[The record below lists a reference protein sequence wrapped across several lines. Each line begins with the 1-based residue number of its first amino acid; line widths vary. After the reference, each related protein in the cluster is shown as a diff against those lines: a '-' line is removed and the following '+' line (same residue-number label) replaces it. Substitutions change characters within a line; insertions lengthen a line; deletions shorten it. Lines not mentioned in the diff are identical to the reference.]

1 MPTIVNKQR
10 LPSDELRREER
21 GERPVARHE
30 DLDWVR
36 TVSAAGVVL
45 LHTSSI
51 YVSRYS
57 QLTLLGVSPSLLANQ
72 ITRFA
77 VPVFFLLSGLGLGL
91 SKRPMKLPDF
101 WIYRLRKLAVPY
113 VLWSLFYFLL
123 DHHGDF
129 LLHPQQ
135 GVLTFGALLLKGGAA
150 SHLWFLPVLLEL
162 YLLYPGLKWL
172 MRRAPGWTL
181 AVSFLVTLFCILA
194 LYVPLPLPRWLRPR
208 LWRLFPPWI
217 FYFVLG
223 MAITEERL
231 ARIRELARK
240 RALPLCAAAAALAL
254 IYSWDSVRCGNL
266 ESVKPQLL
274 LYSPLCFLAL
284 LASWRIC
291 GKGAALPAFSAFA
304 SRHAMTVY
312 FAHIFFIKL
321 LRRWSF
327 FNRSFLTLLL
337 TFVLVYALSLLTA
350 WVPELWSRYRRKK
363 TAAV

>member
-1 MPTIVNKQR
+1 M
-10 LPSDELRREER
+10 S
-21 GERPVARHE
+21 RHE

-36 TVSAAGVVL
+36 TVSAASVVL
-45 LHTSSI
+45 LHSSSI
-51 YVSRYS
+51 YVYRDS
-57 QLTLLGVSPSLLANQ
+57 QLTLLGVSPSLLVNQ

-77 VPVFFLLSGLGLGL
+77 VPVFFMLSGLGLGL
-91 SKRPMKLPDF
+91 SRRPMKLPDF
-101 WIYRLRKLAVPY
+101 WLYRLRRLAVPY

-123 DHHGDF
+123 DIQGELI
-129 LLHPQQ
+129 LLPQL
-135 GVLTFGALLLKGGAA
+135 GALVFGGLLLKGGAA

-181 AVSFLVTLFCILA
+181 AISFLVTLFCILA
-194 LYVPLPLPRWLRPR
+194 LYLPLPLPGWLRPR

-223 MAITEERL
+223 MAITEEKL
-231 ARIRELARK
+231 SRIRAFAQK
-240 RALPLCAAAAALAL
+240 RAPILCIAAAFLAL
-254 IYSWDSVRCGNL
+254 VYSWDSVRCGNL

-284 LASWRIC
+284 LSSWKLCGAS
-291 GKGAALPAFSAFA
+291 AALAAFSAFA

-312 FAHIFFIKL
+312 FSHIVFIKL

-327 FNRSFLTLLL
+327 LNRSFLTLLL
-337 TFVLVYALSLLTA
+337 TFLLVYGLSLLTA
-350 WVPELWSRYRRKK
+350 WIPELWSRYRKSKSR
-363 TAAV
+363 TA